1 MIKILKNILRN
12 DEFIEKLNLILMLYL
27 LRNAVEKDPKEE
39 SIRIEIFKV
48 FKKLYFNKIKSNIFI
63 NLLKIYLPE
72 RIIKVIN

>member
-1 MIKILKNILRN
+1 
-12 DEFIEKLNLILMLYL
+12 MLYL
-27 LRNAVEKDPKEE
+27 LRDAVEKDPKEE

-48 FKKLYFNKIKSNIFI
+48 FKKLYFNKIKSNIFL